1 MRSLTQSLLLVLFFV
16 ATGALGEAQQ
26 PAGQSAAPGV
36 GGATSASTASAG
48 AASASAASASA
59 TREEVNQLRQEVAE
73 QRQTIE
79 ELKAMVQKLIEAKA
93 QEAANPQSGE
103 GAQLLN
109 ATLVT
114 AQGGTTAAPAQ
125 QLAEKKESSPAPSAG
140 WNGDHFFIKAG
151 EFQIMPN
158 GYFQSDYRAYNGDG
172 APNNT
177 FVIRRAR
184 FGFLGSYGK
193 YYDYSVL
200 LDAAASNGLT
210 LRDLFINIKP
220 APYAQ
225 FQVGQFKEPFA
236 QEEMMAV
243 TNTDFVERSL
253 ASLLYPAA
261 STAYR
266 SPGGQV
272 RGDVDGGVVQYWVGA
287 FNGKGILT
295 NNTTNEPEVLARL
308 RFYPWKK
315 KKDSMFQGFAFG
327 GAFAHGRSRGLS
339 NETSFS
345 PTLPD
350 ADYTFFPCCF
360 PINGGIERYNGEFTW
375 VRGRWAVRG
384 EYNQLLQKR
393 ENVGSLQVGGIGFTT
408 LPGISARAGYVYA
421 TYMLTGEAKAENAP
435 PKVKHPLLGP
445 GPEAPG
451 GFGWGAWELAFRY
464 DKIEA
469 KEPGVSVPSQF
480 TPTAVPTFEN
490 HTDAFTFGT
499 NWYLNNW
506 IKYQANFS
514 VDRLGQPS
522 TTGAL
527 PQNYYIVLQRLQFRF

>member
-16 ATGALGEAQQ
+16 ATGALGKAQQ
-26 PAGQSAAPGV
+26 PAGQSAAPGS
-36 GGATSASTASAG
+36 GG
-48 AASASAASASA
+48 AASASP

-79 ELKAMVQKLIEAKA
+79 ELKAMVQRLIEAKS
-93 QEAANPQSGE
+93 QEVAKSQSGE

-114 AQGGTTAAPAQ
+114 AQGGTAAAPAQ
-125 QLAEKKESSPAPSAG
+125 KPADQKPAEKAATAGPSAG
-140 WNGDHFFIKAG
+140 WTGDHFFIKAG
-151 EFQIMPN
+151 DFQIMPN
-158 GYFQSDYRAYNGDG
+158 GYFQSDYRGYKGDG

-210 LRDLFINIKP
+210 LRDLFLNIKP
-220 APYAQ
+220 APYFQ
-225 FQVGQFKEPFA
+225 VQVGQFKEPFA
-236 QEEMMAV
+236 QEEMLAV

-253 ASLLYPAA
+253 ASLLYPQA

-266 SPGGQV
+266 SPGGQI

-308 RFYPWKK
+308 RFYPLKK

-350 ADYTFFPCCF
+350 AAYTFFPCCF
-360 PINGGIERYNGEFTW
+360 AINGGIERYNGEFTW
-375 VRGRWAVRG
+375 VRGPWAVRG
-384 EYNQLLQKR
+384 EYNELLQKR

-408 LPGISARAGYVYA
+408 LPGIRARAGYVYA
-421 TYMLTGEAKAENAP
+421 TYMLTGEAKPENAP

-469 KEPGVSVPSQF
+469 KEPGIAVANAF
-480 TPTAVPTFEN
+480 TPTAVATFAN

-527 PQNYYIVLQRLQFRF
+527 PQNYYVVLQRLQFRF